1 LYNAVGGEVV
11 TMPTHLSFEDVKSCD
26 SKLWDILKSSDVGAW
41 RTSVPV
47 SVKQQAVRLFCMT
60 QRAAE
65 EKELLI
71 SEMKSTL
78 HFFSNE
84 HSGLLNKVLDNVKGD
99 MPVIIKEGLYV
110 EMKFNSLLK
119 AFQSYLPDLTL
130 TLLSDFAQKVGL
142 TSVQEARI
150 SEINDGNLPEYELE
164 PSEPTDVILS
174 DEDFT
179 DSDSDNDSDGDN

>member
-1 LYNAVGGEVV
+1 
-11 TMPTHLSFEDVKSCD
+11 
-26 SKLWDILKSSDVGAW
+26 
-41 RTSVPV
+41 
-47 SVKQQAVRLFCMT
+47 
-60 QRAAE
+60 
-65 EKELLI
+65 
-71 SEMKSTL
+71 
-78 HFFSNE
+78 
-84 HSGLLNKVLDNVKGD
+84 

-119 AFQSYLPDLTL
+119 AFQSYLPDLSL